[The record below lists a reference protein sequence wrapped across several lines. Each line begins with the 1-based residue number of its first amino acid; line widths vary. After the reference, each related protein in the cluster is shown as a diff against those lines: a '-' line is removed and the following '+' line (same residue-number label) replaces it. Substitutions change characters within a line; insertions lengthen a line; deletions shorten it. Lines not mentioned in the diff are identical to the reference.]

1 VSRNLLGRQC
11 PEEAASSRKC
21 PPADVAE
28 ARFSIIVTSHNQ
40 SQFIQAAV
48 DSALSQ
54 NPILLREIIVVD
66 DGSTDGSPEL
76 LEQYG
81 DSIDFHPLARNIGA
95 VEARNEGAARARG
108 EYLVFLDGDDL
119 LTPWALDVYE
129 RLASERKP
137 AVVSGEVWTFSG
149 PVPRIGKKD
158 VPRQVRFAGYSA
170 FILKDRAAGLQASAY
185 VVDRKI
191 FWQAGGWTPGLFQ
204 LDLQDLSVKL
214 GFYPVALIVSPPT
227 AFYRIHTNNS
237 ILSVP
242 PFLRNLH
249 RILDKERAGQYPGG
263 RKHRFVRYAWLG
275 GLTFFWIKRAIRAR
289 LYKGAIGIVISGWPM
304 ILAAIVR
311 RAAAWIRGRQP
322 IEAVDLHLEQ

>member
-1 VSRNLLGRQC
+1 
-11 PEEAASSRKC
+11 
-21 PPADVAE
+21 
-28 ARFSIIVTSHNQ
+28 
-40 SQFIQAAV
+40 V

-54 NPILLREIIVVD
+54 NPALLREIIVVD
-66 DGSTDGSPEL
+66 DGSTDGSSEL

-81 DSIDFHPLARNIGA
+81 DSIDFHPLARNVGA

-129 RLASERKP
+129 RLARERKP

-149 PVPRIGKKD
+149 PVPRIEKKD

-185 VVDRKI
+185 VVHREI

-227 AFYRIHTNNS
+227 AFYRVHPNNS

-275 GLTFFWIKRAIRAR
+275 GLSFFWIKRAIRAR
-289 LYKGAIGIVISGWPM
+289 LYKGAIGIAISGGPM

-311 RAAAWIRGRQP
+311 RATAWIRGRQP
-322 IEAVDLHLEQ
+322 IESVDLHLDQ